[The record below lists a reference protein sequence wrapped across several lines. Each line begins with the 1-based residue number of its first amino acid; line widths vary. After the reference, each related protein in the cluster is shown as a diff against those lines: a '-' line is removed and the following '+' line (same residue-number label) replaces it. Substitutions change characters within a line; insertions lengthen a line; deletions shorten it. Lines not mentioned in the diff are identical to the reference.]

1 MTARHSQDH
10 PRKDVLSERDD
21 LWDLTRG
28 DAEDNRSS
36 PHWRGWRGLA
46 LATALDFNY
55 LSAAI
60 TFVWLIVLPAI
71 VVGLVVPSVIVIA
84 RWKLGAAEL
93 VTKSPAV
100 AVISLTLLLGAM
112 LWVVRALLA
121 VSLDNFWH
129 LHHTLVSPLFVTLRE
144 VIGMGLEAV
153 PSRALDDRDL
163 HRLRRAST
171 VLATMLLAGSGVA
184 LALAVPFSTVAG
196 LDNLRPVSLA
206 ALTIAALGNALV
218 VLGLSMAIASV
229 YWFAQEIT
237 SAPVLNGAPS
247 QPVPAAHTLRIAHLS
262 DLHLVGER
270 YGYRMEPGR
279 GGPCGN
285 DRATRAFCQLDTIQA
300 TRALDRIIVTGDI
313 TDAGTRAEWLE
324 FLALVQAWPDLRRRL
339 LFVPGNHDINIVDR
353 TNPGRLDLPWSVAGA
368 VRKLRVILALD
379 AVQGES
385 VHVVDRASGALGGT
399 LRDYLRS
406 GNRSTLLRDLA
417 ERGTWRGRWETVKVW
432 EEIFPLIAPPS
443 EEGCGVILLESNAR
457 RYFSLTNAIGFI
469 NPEQLRAL
477 NSILRSTPA
486 TAWIIAVHHH
496 LEEYPIRGLGLQE
509 RAGVVLV
516 NASDVLRVI
525 ARCDRP
531 VVILHGHRHRDW
543 IGTRGGA
550 VLCSAPSVTLG
561 DRGSLRRDG
570 SFSIYDIVFASDG
583 RVQVPRVDRVRVA

>member
-1 MTARHSQDH
+1 MQKDAL
-10 PRKDVLSERDD
+10 RKPGD
-21 LWDLTRG
+21 LWDLRCG
-28 DAEDNRSS
+28 DAEDNRTN

-46 LATALDFNY
+46 LTTALEFNY

-71 VVGLVVPSVIVIA
+71 VVGLIVPGVIVIA
-84 RWKLGAAEL
+84 RWKLEAVEL
-93 VTKSPAV
+93 ITISPAAALIV
-100 AVISLTLLLGAM
+100 LALLVGAG

-129 LHHTLVSPLFVTLRE
+129 LHHTLVFPLFVTLRE
-144 VIGMGLEAV
+144 AIGMGLEAV
-153 PSRALDDRDL
+153 PSRALDDRAL

-196 LDNLRPVSLA
+196 LDNLRRVSLA

-218 VLGLSMAIASV
+218 VLGLSTAVASV
-229 YWFAQEIT
+229 YWFAREIS
-237 SAPVLNGAPS
+237 SAPILNGAPS
-247 QPVPAAHTLRIAHLS
+247 QPVAAAHTLRIAHLS

-270 YGYRMEPGR
+270 YGYRMEPGT

-285 DRATRAFCQLDTIQA
+285 DRVTRAFCQLDTIQA

-368 VRKLRVILALD
+368 LRKLRVILALD

-385 VHVVDRASGALGGT
+385 VHVVDRASGAMGST
-399 LRDYLRS
+399 LREYLRS

-417 ERGTWRGRWETVKVW
+417 ERGSWRGRWETVKVW
-432 EEIFPLIAPPS
+432 EAIFPLIAPPS
-443 EEGCGVILLESNAR
+443 EDGCGVILLDSNAR

-469 NPEQLRAL
+469 GREQLRAL
-477 NSILRSTPA
+477 NSILRSAPA
-486 TAWIIAVHHH
+486 AAWIIAVHHH

-516 NASDVLRVI
+516 NATDVLRVI

-561 DRGSLRRDG
+561 DRGSRRRDG

-583 RVQVPRVDRVRVA
+583 RVQVPGVDRVSVA

>member
-1 MTARHSQDH
+1 MGELR
-10 PRKDVLSERDD
+10 ERDDD

-36 PHWRGWRGLA
+36 PQGHGWRNLA
-46 LATALDFNY
+46 LSTALEFNY

-60 TFVWLIVLPAI
+60 TFAWLVVLPAI
-71 VVGLVVPSVIVIA
+71 VVGLAVPGAIVLA
-84 RWKLGAAEL
+84 RWKVDAATL
-93 VTKSPAV
+93 IAIKPVTAL
-100 AVISLTLLLGAM
+100 LTL
-112 LWVVRALLA
+112 ALLA
-121 VSLDNFWH
+121 IALWLARPLLAIALDNFWH
-129 LHHTLVSPLFVTLRE
+129 LHQTLVFPRFVALRE
-144 VIGMGLEAV
+144 AISIGLEAV
-153 PSRALDDRDL
+153 PSGALDVMTL
-163 HRLRRAST
+163 HRLRRSST
-171 VLATMLLAGSGVA
+171 VVATILLAGGGIA
-184 LALAVPFSTVAG
+184 LALAVPFSTSAG
-196 LDNLRPVSLA
+196 LEHLVRPVSLT
-206 ALTIAALGNALV
+206 ALARAALGNALV
-218 VLGLSMAIASV
+218 VLGLSTAIASA
-229 YWFAQEIT
+229 YWFSRECPYT
-237 SAPVLNGAPS
+237 SPILDWTPGP
-247 QPVPAAHTLRIAHLS
+247 PLAAARTLPIAHVS

-270 YGYRMEPGR
+270 YGYRMEAGTS
-279 GGPCGN
+279 GPSGN
-285 DRATRAFCQLDTIQA
+285 DRANDAVRRLEAMRANGP
-300 TRALDRIIVTGDI
+300 LDRVIITGDI

-324 FLALVQAWPDLRRRL
+324 FLDLVQASPDLRRRL

-385 VHVVDRASGALGGT
+385 VQVVDRVSGALGGT
-399 LRDYLRS
+399 LRGYLRS

-432 EEIFPLIAPPS
+432 EAIFPLVAPPS
-443 EEGCGVILLESNAR
+443 EEGCGVILLDSNAR

-469 NPEQLRAL
+469 NRDQLAAL

-486 TAWIIAVHHH
+486 AAWIIAVHHH

-561 DRGSLRRDG
+561 DRGSQRRDG

-583 RVQVPRVDRVRVA
+583 RVQVPGVDRVSVA